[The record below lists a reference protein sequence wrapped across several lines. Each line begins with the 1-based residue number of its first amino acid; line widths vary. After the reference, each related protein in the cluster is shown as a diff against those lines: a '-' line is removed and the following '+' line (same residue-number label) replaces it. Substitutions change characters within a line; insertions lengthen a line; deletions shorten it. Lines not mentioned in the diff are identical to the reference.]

1 VLGVEHDASKAD
13 RDAAYKA
20 LAKVLHPDKH
30 AKAPDAFKQR
40 LDQAMQLVN
49 NARDAADLGGGGAA
63 QAGGQGAAAA
73 AQAATQREERR
84 RAAEARRQEK
94 QARDREAAAAA
105 SARATAFQRA
115 ASTGFSAPARA
126 SRGTTPWTRPGLGGA
141 LSR

>member
-1 VLGVEHDASKAD
+1 MSSGKEGGVSQPAD
-13 RDAAYKA
+13 
-20 LAKVLHPDKH
+20 LAMSPFCVTFFKVSLC
-30 AKAPDAFKQR
+30 AFGPTCKTQK
-40 LDQAMQLVN
+40 LVQLVN

-105 SARATAFQRA
+105 SARATAFQQA